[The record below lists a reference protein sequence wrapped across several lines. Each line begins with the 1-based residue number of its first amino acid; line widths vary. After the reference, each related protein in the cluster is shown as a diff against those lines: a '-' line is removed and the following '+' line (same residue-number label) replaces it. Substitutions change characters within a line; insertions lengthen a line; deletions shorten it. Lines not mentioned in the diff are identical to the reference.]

1 MGQDSEQTGLPTG
14 KRERLPWRGI
24 ACGGLTFL
32 VLWLALWMF
41 DGRVGLARVR
51 AAVLKRAPA
60 PATVAVEPQNPAP
73 AASSDEAGSPTER
86 PQAPVPSGPEE
97 IVADDGGPI
106 AEIVLQYSAHS
117 EPELGPV
124 FTDLFRQLPAGV
136 RILVCCSTRECQD
149 QFLSKWGPNAVASG
163 REVHIVN
170 VNRPLSVWAR
180 DRRIARQHTN
190 GIPAACFVPTAHVN
204 YDDEKHNDMLL
215 PTLLW
220 STGLVP
226 RVSLTAFHLEGGN
239 VVANRRHVFVGGNVV
254 VENKH
259 RFSGEDHAVEELQR
273 IFHREPLLLK
283 GDAGQIPWCHT
294 DMYITPLSERRVLV
308 ASPAAGL
315 GALGE
320 RSFQLATDEED
331 EDPWECDDTSPGSAA
346 QKCFDAVAEEI
357 RARGYEVVRMPAL
370 VNVDQDWMVTYN
382 NVLLEEYGDR
392 RVVYMPVYGIPRL
405 DDLAETLYTELG
417 YEVRR
422 IDVSSIF
429 HLGGA
434 VRCLVN
440 VTQRVPTGSD
450 LPATEGMLRLYEID
464 PPQTDDEPEEPAEEM
479 ETIAL
484 RSDWPPQRRLGRVA
498 LYRGMKR
505 QG

>member
-1 MGQDSEQTGLPTG
+1 MGQGPEQTEQPTRR
-14 KRERLPWRGI
+14 RERLPWRGI

-32 VLWLALWMF
+32 LLWLALMMF
-41 DGRVGLARVR
+41 DGRLGLARAR
-51 AAVLKRAPA
+51 AAGLRRAT
-60 PATVAVEPQNPAP
+60 ATVAVEPHELAP
-73 AASSDEAGSPTER
+73 VDSTEEAGSPAEK
-86 PQAPVPSGPEE
+86 PQPTVQFGPEE
-97 IVADDGGPI
+97 IVGDDGGPI

-124 FTDLFRQLPAGV
+124 YTDLFRRLPSGM
-136 RILVCCSTRECQD
+136 RILVCCSTQDCQD
-149 QFLSKWGPNAVASG
+149 QFLSRWGPMAVAGG
-163 REVHIVN
+163 REVHVVN

-180 DRRIARQHTN
+180 DRRISRQHSN

-239 VVANRRHVFVGGNVV
+239 VVANRRHVFVGGNIVA
-254 VENKH
+254 ENKH
-259 RFSGEDHAVEELQR
+259 RFSSEEHAIEELRRMFQ
-273 IFHREPLLLK
+273 REPLLLK

-294 DMYITPLSERRVLV
+294 DMYITPLSEHRVLV

-320 RSFQLATDEED
+320 RTFRLATDEED
-331 EDPWECDDTSPGSAA
+331 EDPWECDDTAPGSAA

-357 RARGYEVVRMPAL
+357 RQRGYEVVRMPAL
-370 VNVDQDWMVTYN
+370 VNVDEDWMVTFN

-392 RVVYMPVYGIPRL
+392 RVVYMPVYGIPKL

-440 VTQRVPTGSD
+440 VTQRRPAGSEAPTS
-450 LPATEGMLRLYEID
+450 EGMLRLYEID
-464 PPQTDDEPEEPAEEM
+464 PPQTDKDDEPEEMAEEM

-484 RSDWPPQRRLGRVA
+484 RSDWPRRRLGRVA
-498 LYRGMKR
+498 LCRGLKR

>member
-1 MGQDSEQTGLPTG
+1 MCQGPEHSDQRIST
-14 KRERLPWRGI
+14 RERLPWRGI

-32 VLWLALWMF
+32 LLWLALMLF
-41 DGRVGLARVR
+41 DGRLGVARVR
-51 AAVLKRAPA
+51 AAGLKRASAAIEADPRDLAPGRSDEHIVA
-60 PATVAVEPQNPAP
+60 PAETPQT
-73 AASSDEAGSPTER
+73 SS
-86 PQAPVPSGPEE
+86 PSGAEE
-97 IVADDGGPI
+97 IVGDDGGPI

-124 FTDLFRQLPAGV
+124 YTDLFRRLPPGV
-136 RILVCCSTRECQD
+136 RILVCCSSKDCQD
-149 QFLSKWGPNAVASG
+149 QFLSKWGPPAVAGG

-180 DRRIARQHTN
+180 DRRIARQYPS

-204 YDDEKHNDMLL
+204 SDDEKHNDMLL

-254 VENKH
+254 AENKH
-259 RFSGEDHAVEELQR
+259 RFSDEEHALEELRQ
-273 IFHREPLLLK
+273 IFQREPLLLK

-294 DMYITPLSERRVLV
+294 DMYITPLSDRRVLV

-320 RSFQLATDEED
+320 RSFSLATDEED
-331 EDPWECDDTSPGSAA
+331 EEPWECDDTAPGSAA
-346 QKCFDAVAEEI
+346 QKCFDAVADEI
-357 RARGYEVVRMPAL
+357 RQRGYEVVRMPAL
-370 VNVDQDWMVTYN
+370 VNVDEDWMVTYN
-382 NVLLEEYGDR
+382 NVLLEEYGQR
-392 RVVYMPVYGIPRL
+392 RVVYMPVYGIPKL

-417 YEVRR
+417 YEVRK

-440 VTQRVPTGSD
+440 VTQRCPTGSE
-450 LPATEGMLRLYEID
+450 LPTTEGMLRLYEID
-464 PPQTDDEPEEPAEEM
+464 PPQTDKDDEPEEMAEEM
-479 ETIAL
+479 ETIAV
-484 RSDWPPQRRLGRVA
+484 RAAWPQRRLGRMA
-498 LYRGMKR
+498 FYRGLKR

>member
-1 MGQDSEQTGLPTG
+1 MGQGPEQTGQPTR
-14 KRERLPWRGI
+14 KRERLPWRGV

-32 VLWLALWMF
+32 LLWLALMVF
-41 DGRVGLARVR
+41 DGRLGLARVR
-51 AAVLKRAPA
+51 AAGLKRAS
-60 PATVAVEPQNPAP
+60 ATAAVGPHDLTP
-73 AASSDEAGSPTER
+73 AASNGESRSPAEQ
-86 PQAPVPSGPEE
+86 PQPPLPFGAEE
-97 IVADDGGPI
+97 IVGDDGGPI

-124 FTDLFRQLPAGV
+124 YTDLFRRLQPGV
-136 RILVCCSTRECQD
+136 RILVCCSTQDCQD
-149 QFLSKWGPNAVASG
+149 QFVSKWGPIAVAAG
-163 REVHIVN
+163 REVHVAN

-180 DRRIARQHTN
+180 DRRIARQQPN

-204 YDDEKHNDMLL
+204 YDDEKHNDILL

-226 RVSLTAFHLEGGN
+226 RVSVTAFHLEGGN
-239 VVANRRHVFVGGNVV
+239 VVSNRRHVFVGGNVIA
-254 VENKH
+254 ENKH
-259 RFSGEDHAVEELQR
+259 RFSSEGHAIEELQR

-320 RSFQLATDEED
+320 RSFRLTTDEED
-331 EDPWECDDTSPGSAA
+331 EDPWQCDDTSPGSTA

-357 RARGYEVVRMPAL
+357 RDRGYEVVRMPAL
-370 VNVDQDWMVTYN
+370 VNVDEDWMVTYN

-392 RVVYMPVYGIPRL
+392 RVVYMPVYGIPQL

-440 VTQRVPTGSD
+440 VTQRLPAGTE
-450 LPATEGMLRLYEID
+450 LPATEGVLRLYEID
-464 PPQTDDEPEEPAEEM
+464 PPQIDKDDEPEEPAEEM

-484 RSDWPPQRRLGRVA
+484 RSDWPQRRLGRMA
-498 LYRGMKR
+498 LYRGLKR